1 MTHVVDKRSFYEVKK
16 GFMSWIITLDH
27 KRIGI
32 MYLVSVLIG
41 FGLGG
46 LFALALRLELITPDK
61 LFMADKVYNQAFT
74 LHGVIMGFLFIIP
87 SIPAAFGNFLLPL
100 MLGAKDVAFPRLNL
114 ASFHLFLF
122 GALFLVLSVFLG
134 AVDTGWTFYAPY
146 SIYTNTSVIA
156 AVFGAFIMGF
166 SSILTG
172 VNFIATIHT
181 MRPPGMTW
189 FRMPLFIWSLYAT
202 SILQVLATPV
212 LAITLL
218 LLIAERVMNI
228 GIFDPALGGD
238 PVLFEHFFWFYS
250 HPAVYIMILP
260 AMGVMSEL
268 VTTFCR
274 RNIFGYKYIAYSSIG
289 IAVISFLV
297 WGHHLFVSGQSDF
310 AAMIFSLLTF
320 LVAIPSAIKIFNWIA
335 TMYQGSIDPK
345 TPFLYFVAF
354 VLLFCIGGFTGIIL
368 GSLSLDVNLH
378 DTYFVVA
385 HFHYTMMGGV
395 LMGFLGAIHYWWPK
409 MFGKMYDEFLAKIAC
424 FLIVI
429 GFNVVFFPQF
439 LMGAKGM
446 PRRYHVY
453 DPEFQV
459 YHVISTVGSWVLA
472 VGVIL
477 MAYYLIQ
484 SIRKG
489 EKAPSNPWGALTL
502 EWQTTSPPILEN
514 FEITPTVTC
523 GPYEYK
529 GSNS

>member
-61 LFMADKVYNQAFT
+61 LFMADKMYNQSFT
-74 LHGVIMGFLFIIP
+74 LHGAIMVFLFIIP
-87 SIPAAFGNFLLPL
+87 SIPASFGNFMLPL

-114 ASFHLFLF
+114 ASFHIFLL
-122 GALFLVLSVFLG
+122 GAAFLVLSIFLG

-146 SIYTNTSVIA
+146 SLHTDTSVVC

-172 VNFIATIHT
+172 VNFIATIHSL
-181 MRPPGMTW
+181 RPPGMTW
-189 FRMPLFIWSLYAT
+189 FRMPLFVWALYST

-212 LAITLL
+212 LGITLL
-218 LLIAERVMNI
+218 LLMVERVMNI
-228 GIFDPALGGD
+228 GIFDPSLGGD

-274 RNIFGYKYIAYSSIG
+274 RNIFGYKYIAYSSIA

-310 AAMIFSLLTF
+310 ASMLFSLLTF

-335 TMYQGSIDPK
+335 TMYKGSIDAK
-345 TPFLYFVAF
+345 SPFLYFVAF
-354 VLLFCIGGFTGIIL
+354 ILLFCIGGFTGIVL

-395 LMGFLGAIHYWWPK
+395 LMAFLGAVHYWWPK
-409 MFGKMYDEFLAKIAC
+409 MIGKMYNELLAKIAC

-453 DPEFQV
+453 DPEFHV
-459 YHVISTVGSWVLA
+459 YHVISTVGSWILA
-472 VGVIL
+472 VGFIMVL
-477 MAYYLIQ
+477 YYLIQ
-484 SIRKG
+484 SLRNG
-489 EKAPSNPWGALTL
+489 EKAPDNPWGSLTL
-502 EWQTTSPPILEN
+502 EWKTTSPPILEN
-514 FEITPTVTC
+514 FESTPSVTC

-529 GSNS
+529 GSPS

>member
-1 MTHVVDKRSFYEVKK
+1 M
-16 GFMSWIITLDH
+16 
-27 KRIGI
+27 
-32 MYLVSVLIG
+32 
-41 FGLGG
+41 
-46 LFALALRLELITPDK
+46 
-61 LFMADKVYNQAFT
+61 
-74 LHGVIMGFLFIIP
+74 
-87 SIPAAFGNFLLPL
+87 
-100 MLGAKDVAFPRLNL
+100 
-114 ASFHLFLF
+114 
-122 GALFLVLSVFLG
+122 
-134 AVDTGWTFYAPY
+134 
-146 SIYTNTSVIA
+146 
-156 AVFGAFIMGF
+156 
-166 SSILTG
+166 
-172 VNFIATIHT
+172 
-181 MRPPGMTW
+181 
-189 FRMPLFIWSLYAT
+189 
-202 SILQVLATPV
+202 
-212 LAITLL
+212 
-218 LLIAERVMNI
+218 
-228 GIFDPALGGD
+228 
-238 PVLFEHFFWFYS
+238 
-250 HPAVYIMILP
+250 
-260 AMGVMSEL
+260 
-268 VTTFCR
+268 
-274 RNIFGYKYIAYSSIG
+274 
-289 IAVISFLV
+289 
-297 WGHHLFVSGQSDF
+297 
-310 AAMIFSLLTF
+310 
-320 LVAIPSAIKIFNWIA
+320 
-335 TMYQGSIDPK
+335 
-345 TPFLYFVAF
+345 
-354 VLLFCIGGFTGIIL
+354 